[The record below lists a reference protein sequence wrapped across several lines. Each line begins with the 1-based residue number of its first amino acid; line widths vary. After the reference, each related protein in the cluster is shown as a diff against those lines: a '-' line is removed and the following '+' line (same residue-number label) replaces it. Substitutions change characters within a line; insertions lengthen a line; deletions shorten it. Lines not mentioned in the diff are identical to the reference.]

1 MFKAK
6 AVLLEALLVVVAG
19 LLLALAANAF
29 SPRGLRLSRNYFPEF
44 TVASKAATNGTNSVV
59 PTARANV
66 AGTNA
71 TLQRLRQ
78 RGLQLVTSNEV
89 VQLFRDPRYEQGL
102 VVFVD
107 ARDDQH
113 YTMGHI
119 PGAWQ
124 FHHYRAENYL
134 PTVLPACMA
143 ALQVV
148 VYCTGGECEDSEFA
162 AIMLRDAGVP
172 SENLFVFAG
181 GFTEWTATGSTI
193 ETGTRGSGAVLQA
206 KP

>member
-1 MFKAK
+1 MFKPK
-6 AVLLEALLVVVAG
+6 AVLFEALFVAALG
-19 LLLALAANAF
+19 LLFALAANAL
-29 SPRGLRLSRNYFPEF
+29 SPRGLRLTRNYFPAVLSSP
-44 TVASKAATNGTNSVV
+44 VATSLPTNSVAM
-59 PTARANV
+59 TAGMSA
-66 AGTNA
+66 AAPNA
-71 TLQRLRQ
+71 TVQRLRQ

-89 VQLFRDPRYEQGL
+89 VQLFRDPRYEQGS
-102 VVFVD
+102 VVFID

-113 YTMGHI
+113 YTMGHV

-134 PTVLPACMA
+134 PAIMPVCLN

-181 GFTEWTATGSTI
+181 GFTEWTATGLPI
-193 ETGTRGSGAVLQA
+193 ETGIRRSGQFLQA